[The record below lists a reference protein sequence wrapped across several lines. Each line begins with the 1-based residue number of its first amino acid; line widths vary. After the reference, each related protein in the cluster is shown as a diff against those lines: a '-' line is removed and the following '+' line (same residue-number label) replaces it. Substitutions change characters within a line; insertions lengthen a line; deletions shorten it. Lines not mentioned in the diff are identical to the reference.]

1 MKGDVESVALSVSSA
16 TAIRKYPS
24 TRSLRLPVLTPLRRS
39 HDQVATSA
47 LVITRLVPLL
57 VLNSL
62 TLQLAKRDD
71 FAENVSLDFKFQ
83 SQCSTSTE
91 MKYYDS
97 VLDLIGHTPLI
108 KLERLNKGV
117 KPLVLAKME
126 NLNPGF
132 SVKDRIGVSMIE
144 AAEREGILKPG
155 GTIVEATSGNTGIG
169 LAIAAAVKGYK
180 CIFVMTDK
188 ASVEKSRYLKALG
201 ADVVITPVS
210 AKPGTP
216 DHYVST
222 ARRIAAETPNSFYPD
237 QYSHPANPEAH
248 YQTTGPELWEQTEG
262 NITHFVSGIGTGGT
276 ISGTGKF
283 LKEKNPNIKVIGAD
297 PFGSIYK
304 TYKDTGKIPE
314 TTPYLVEGIG
324 QEVLP
329 ANAHM
334 QYVDEVL
341 NVSDHDSFETARQ
354 LGRVEGI
361 FCGGSTGTNC
371 AAALRVARDLD
382 ENATVVFIVC
392 DTGEHYLSK
401 FHSDEWMKEKRL
413 LEPQKITAG
422 LICETKGAHSPK
434 DLVVVAPT
442 ERVAAAL
449 AKMNEMGLTQIP
461 VLEDGKSVGSL
472 RENHLLS
479 KVFNDRDLLEA
490 PVSKVMDKGFPIV
503 GVDDD
508 VNQVTR
514 KLRIHPAVLIEEYG
528 RITGIITRHDML
540 DTSDGDGN

>member
-1 MKGDVESVALSVSSA
+1 MNYYEDVLG
-16 TAIRKYPS
+16 
-24 TRSLRLPVLTPLRRS
+24 
-39 HDQVATSA
+39 
-47 LVITRLVPLL
+47 
-57 VLNSL
+57 
-62 TLQLAKRDD
+62 
-71 FAENVSLDFKFQ
+71 
-83 SQCSTSTE
+83 
-91 MKYYDS
+91 
-97 VLDLIGHTPLI
+97 LIGHTPLV
-108 KLERLNKGV
+108 KLNRLNKGL
-117 KPLVLAKME
+117 KPLILAKME

-132 SVKDRIGVSMIE
+132 SVKDRIGISMIE
-144 AAEREGILKPG
+144 AAEREGLLKPG

-169 LAIAAAVKGYK
+169 LAIAASVKGYK

-210 AKPGTP
+210 AKHGTP

-248 YQTTGPELWEQTEG
+248 YRTTGPELWEQTEG
-262 NITHFVSGIGTGGT
+262 KITHFVSGIGTGGT
-276 ISGTGKF
+276 ISGTGRY
-283 LKEKNPNIKVIGAD
+283 LKEKNPNIKIIGAD

-304 TYKDTGKIPE
+304 TYKETGNIPE

-334 QYVDEVL
+334 QYVDEVM
-341 NVSDHDSFETARQ
+341 NITDAESFDTARQ

-371 AAALRVARDLD
+371 AAALRLAHDLD
-382 ENATVVFIVC
+382 ENAIIVFIVC

-422 LICETKGAHSPK
+422 LICDTKGARSPK
-434 DLVVVAPT
+434 SLVVVAPGD
-442 ERVAAAL
+442 RVADAL
-449 AKMNEMGLTQIP
+449 AKMNELGLTQIP
-461 VLEDGKSVGSL
+461 VLEDGESVGSL

-479 KVFNDRDLLEA
+479 TVFNDRDLLEG
-490 PVSKVMDKGFPIV
+490 PVSKVMDKGFPT
-503 GVDDD
+503 VDVDAD
-508 VNQVTR
+508 VNVVTR
-514 KLRIHPAVLIEEYG
+514 KLRTSPAVLIEEYG
-528 RITGIITRHDML
+528 RITGIITRHDVL
-540 DTSDGDGN
+540 DTTGTDGN

>member
-1 MKGDVESVALSVSSA
+1 
-16 TAIRKYPS
+16 
-24 TRSLRLPVLTPLRRS
+24 
-39 HDQVATSA
+39 
-47 LVITRLVPLL
+47 
-57 VLNSL
+57 
-62 TLQLAKRDD
+62 
-71 FAENVSLDFKFQ
+71 
-83 SQCSTSTE
+83 
-91 MKYYDS
+91 MKYSHS
-97 VLDLIGHTPLI
+97 VLELIGQTPLI
-108 KLERLNKGV
+108 KLNRMARGL
-117 KPLVLAKME
+117 KPLILAKME

-188 ASVEKSRYLKALG
+188 ASAEKSRYLKALG

-210 AKPGTP
+210 AKPGTA

-237 QYSHPANPEAH
+237 QYNHPANPEAH
-248 YQTTGPELWEQTEG
+248 YRTTGPELWEQTEG
-262 NITHFVSGIGTGGT
+262 KITHFVSGIGTGGT
-276 ISGTGKF
+276 ISGTGKY

-304 TYKDTGKIPE
+304 SYKETGKIPE

-329 ANAHM
+329 GNAQM

-341 NVSDHDSFETARQ
+341 NVTDRDSFEMARQ
-354 LGRVEGI
+354 LSRVEGI
-361 FCGGSTGTNC
+361 FCGGSSGTNC
-371 AAALRVARDLD
+371 AAALRVARDAGED
-382 ENATVVFIVC
+382 AVIVFVVC

-413 LEPQKITAG
+413 LAPQKITAG
-422 LICETKGAHSPK
+422 LIGETKGRS
-434 DLVVVAPT
+434 APAELIT
-442 ERVAAAL
+442 VGPHDVVAAAL

-461 VLEDGKSVGSL
+461 VLEDGKPVGSL

-479 KVFNDRDLLEA
+479 KVFNERELLEA
-490 PVSKVMDKGFPIV
+490 PVSAVMDKSFPTVDI
-503 GVDDD
+503 DDD
-508 VNQVTR
+508 INVVSR
-514 KLRIHPAVLIEEYG
+514 KLRTSPAVLIEEYG
-528 RITGIITRHDML
+528 RITGIITRHDVL
-540 DTSDGDGN
+540 ETANPDNDEG